1 MRGGR
6 RQDAERADRPERRS
20 PLLRDVSILRRRGRK
35 ARDRR
40 RRKGRGAWSGFLAT
54 PRGGTRLLPLPFFFP
69 SRRVSEAVM
78 PWLLSTAKL
87 VPAVAGSRS
96 LPGETH
102 VPLCPLQRLLS
113 EKPEAP
119 QRDPSWSQAIAG
131 SADPSAGVSKPSVRS
146 SDFFFTCHSWKRV
159 GPVFSLPVRCSGKLK

>member
-20 PLLRDVSILRRRGRK
+20 PLLRDVSIVRRRGRK

-40 RRKGRGAWSGFLAT
+40 RRKGRGAWPGFLAT

-78 PWLLSTAKL
+78 PWLLSRAKL

-119 QRDPSWSQAIAG
+119 QRIQAGLRRSLVRRTLLLG
-131 SADPSAGVSKPSVRS
+131 SPNLLCAPQ
-146 SDFFFTCHSWKRV
+146 T
-159 GPVFSLPVRCSGKLK
+159 SLPVAPGRGWALCFLYLSGVLGS